1 MKERMNRIISIFIS
15 IIFTI
20 LTMALVTSTAMFAL
34 DYFDITDIPEKYSI
48 IGLMSKY
55 DVQFV
60 KGVSESELKDEIKIQ
75 PNKRDV
81 TRADNGQDYEYDPDI
96 LSRLSSGS
104 DYGHKENNQPRTES
118 NVFYYNQL
126 NDYAKYIYDEIYNN
140 YENLKS
146 GTYVIHFNDY
156 FNDLLHQENGET
168 ILNDSFQLAVNSLT
182 YDKPELYFINI
193 TKMFLYTEKVSFA
206 GIVRYKNSIG
216 PAHDGNYYSEE
227 FTNEENTIDAINR
240 VEERI
245 SGIIDEANK
254 QESDVQKITVIHDYI
269 IENCEYSAS
278 KTNNNIYNAFGVL
291 HDGMAVCEG
300 YSKALK
306 LLLDRIHIES
316 IVACGTGTNSTGQV
330 ESHAWNYVFLDGMW
344 YAIDST
350 WDDPIVLGIGAAS
363 YANTHKYFL
372 VGSEMLFK
380 DHVENGELISS
391 LSEDFKFKYPK
402 LSINEYRER

>member
-1 MKERMNRIISIFIS
+1 MKESLNRIINIFIS

-20 LTMALVTSTAMFAL
+20 LIIGLVAFASIFVI
-34 DYFDITDIPEKYSI
+34 DYFGIKDIPEEYSI
-48 IGLMSKY
+48 VKLMSKY

-60 KGVSESELKDEIKIQ
+60 QGISASELKDEIKIQ
-75 PNKRDV
+75 PNKREI
-81 TRADNGQDYEYDPDI
+81 TKTGNEQEYEYDPDI

-104 DYGHKENNQPRTES
+104 DYGHKENNRPRAES
-118 NVFYYNQL
+118 SIFYYNQL

-140 YENLKS
+140 YENLKT
-146 GTYVIHFNDY
+146 GTYVIQFNDY
-156 FNDLLHQENGET
+156 FNELLHQENGET

-216 PAHDGNYYSEE
+216 PARDGNYYSNE
-227 FTNEENTIDAINR
+227 FSDEENTIDAINR
-240 VEERI
+240 VEEKI

-254 QESDVQKITVIHDYI
+254 QESDVKKISVIHDFI
-269 IENCEYSAS
+269 IENCEYTAS
-278 KTNNNIYNAFGVL
+278 NTNNNVYNAFGVL
-291 HDGMAVCEG
+291 HDGKAVCEG

-306 LLLDRIHIES
+306 LLLDRINIES
-316 IVACGTGTNSTGQV
+316 IIACGTGTNSTGQV
-330 ESHAWNYVFLDGMW
+330 ESHAWNYVFLDGVW
-344 YAIDST
+344 YGIDST
-350 WDDPIVLGIGAAS
+350 WDDPIVLGIGTAS

-372 VGSEMLFK
+372 VGSEFLFK

-391 LSEDFKFKYPK
+391 LSEEFKFKYPK

>member
-1 MKERMNRIISIFIS
+1 MKESLNRIINIFIS

-20 LTMALVTSTAMFAL
+20 LIIGLVAFASIFVI
-34 DYFDITDIPEKYSI
+34 DYFGIKDIPEEYSI
-48 IGLMSKY
+48 VKLMSKY

-60 KGVSESELKDEIKIQ
+60 QGISQSELKDEIKIQ
-75 PNKRDV
+75 PNKREIAK
-81 TRADNGQDYEYDPDI
+81 TDNEQEYEYDPDI

-104 DYGHKENNQPRTES
+104 DYGHKENNRPRAES
-118 NVFYYNQL
+118 SIFYYNQL

-140 YENLKS
+140 YENLKT
-146 GTYVIHFNDY
+146 GTYVIQFNDY

-216 PAHDGNYYSEE
+216 PARDGNYYSNE
-227 FTNEENTIDAINR
+227 FSDEENTIDAINR
-240 VEERI
+240 VEEKI

-254 QESDVQKITVIHDYI
+254 QESDVQKIRVIHDFL
-269 IENCEYSAS
+269 IENCEYTAS
-278 KTNNNIYNAFGVL
+278 NTNNNVYNAFGVL
-291 HDGMAVCEG
+291 HDGKAVCEG

-306 LLLDRIHIES
+306 LLLDRINIES
-316 IVACGTGTNSTGQV
+316 IIACGTGTNSTGQV
-330 ESHAWNYVFLDGMW
+330 ESHAWNYVFLDGVW
-344 YAIDST
+344 YGIDST
-350 WDDPIVLGIGAAS
+350 WDDPIILGIGNAS

-372 VGSEMLFK
+372 VGSDILFK

-391 LSEDFKFKYPK
+391 LSEEFKFKYPK

>member
-1 MKERMNRIISIFIS
+1 MKESLNRIINIFIS

-20 LTMALVTSTAMFAL
+20 LIIGLVAFASIFVI
-34 DYFDITDIPEKYSI
+34 DYFGIKDIPEEYSI
-48 IGLMSKY
+48 VKLMSKY

-60 KGVSESELKDEIKIQ
+60 QGISQSELKDEIKIQ
-75 PNKRDV
+75 PNKREIAK
-81 TRADNGQDYEYDPDI
+81 TSNEQEYEYDPDI

-104 DYGHKENNQPRTES
+104 DYGHKENNRPRAES

-140 YENLKS
+140 YENLKT
-146 GTYVIHFNDY
+146 GTYVIQFNDY

-216 PAHDGNYYSEE
+216 PARDGNYYSNE
-227 FTNEENTIDAINR
+227 FSDEENTIDAINK
-240 VEERI
+240 VEEKI

-254 QESDVQKITVIHDYI
+254 QESDVKKISVIHDFI
-269 IENCEYSAS
+269 IENCEYTAS
-278 KTNNNIYNAFGVL
+278 STNNNVYNAFGVL
-291 HDGMAVCEG
+291 HDGKAVCEG

-306 LLLDRIHIES
+306 LLLDRINIES
-316 IVACGTGTNSTGQV
+316 IIACGTGTNSTGQV
-330 ESHAWNYVFLDGMW
+330 ESHAWNYVFLDGVW
-344 YAIDST
+344 YGIDST
-350 WDDPIVLGIGAAS
+350 WDDPIILGIGTAS

-372 VGSEMLFK
+372 VGSDILFK

-391 LSEDFKFKYPK
+391 LSEEFKFKYPK